1 MLVTDGAGNLTPSA
15 LPITLNVTNHT
26 SSAGT
31 ATIYSDATTPWD
43 YKINGTTGSVT
54 GVTIPAYSSEY
65 AVPIEINSDA
75 YYEGS
80 DETVKF
86 DITAGN
92 NVSGGTFT
100 HTYTIGDDDA
110 KPTIFFT
117 NGASTITSTE
127 AGGSNITGTVDVQLS
142 AVSAKA
148 VDFTYSVTSYN
159 AGSGDAAYLSNSIDD
174 DGDGSTDESNEGNA
188 ANTDFA
194 LPATTGSI
202 AAVTNT
208 TATSS
213 STQISYTHYVDK
225 VDELDKYVELTVAV
239 AVGENDATVASNGTQ
254 TQIIKL
260 EDDDAAQQV
269 SFSASSDENN
279 DEGDT
284 ETITVLKLTD
294 STTPTQTN
302 GTTSS
307 EFTMKA
313 TIGVGS
319 SANPATDGDTDDD
332 FDLSTSGGTA
342 IAAGASQVLTFGPS
356 DASASISIAVDD
368 DDLYEGGA
376 SGTAE
381 DVKFELSS
389 LVNAVA
395 LSLIHI

>member
-65 AVPIEINSDA
+65 AVPIVINSDA

-92 NVSGGTFT
+92 NASGGTFT
-100 HTYTIGDDDA
+100 HTYTIGDDDT

-127 AGGSNITGTVDVQLS
+127 TGGSNITGTVDVQLS

-159 AGSGDAAYLSNSIDD
+159 AGSGGDRYLSNSIDD

-188 ANTDFA
+188 ANTDFD
-194 LPATTGSI
+194 LPASTGSI

-225 VDELDKYVELTVAV
+225 VDELD
-239 AVGENDATVASNGTQ
+239 
-254 TQIIKL
+254 
-260 EDDDAAQQV
+260 
-269 SFSASSDENN
+269 
-279 DEGDT
+279 
-284 ETITVLKLTD
+284 
-294 STTPTQTN
+294 
-302 GTTSS
+302 
-307 EFTMKA
+307 
-313 TIGVGS
+313 
-319 SANPATDGDTDDD
+319 
-332 FDLSTSGGTA
+332 
-342 IAAGASQVLTFGPS
+342 
-356 DASASISIAVDD
+356 
-368 DDLYEGGA
+368 
-376 SGTAE
+376 
-381 DVKFELSS
+381 
-389 LVNAVA
+389 
-395 LSLIHI
+395 